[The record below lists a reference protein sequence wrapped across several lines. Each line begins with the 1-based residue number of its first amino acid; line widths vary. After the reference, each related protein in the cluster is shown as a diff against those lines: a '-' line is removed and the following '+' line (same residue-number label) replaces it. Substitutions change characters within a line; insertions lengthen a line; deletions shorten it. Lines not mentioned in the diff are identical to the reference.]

1 MKTFTLTLYAKRKSD
16 GTYDYS
22 LNVWE
27 NCGTG
32 SLASDMNFESE
43 ALLRQQL
50 DAVLPDG
57 RDANQI
63 LPQLQRNGD
72 YWFPFTL
79 PMSDAQAA
87 NLGWMAE
94 RAPERGLIH

>member
-27 NCGTG
+27 NRGNHG
-32 SLASDMNFESE
+32 QEMNFESE

-57 RDANQI
+57 RDAHQI
-63 LPQLQRNGD
+63 LPQAQREGD
-72 YWFPFTL
+72 YWFPFTM
-79 PMSDAQAA
+79 PMSEAQAV
-87 NLGWMAE
+87 NLGWIGDKAVD
-94 RAPERGLIH
+94 RLVH

>member
-27 NCGTG
+27 NRGNLSTET
-32 SLASDMNFESE
+32 NFESE

-50 DAVLPDG
+50 DAVLSDG
-57 RDANQI
+57 GDANQV
-63 LPQLQRNGD
+63 LPQAKQEGD
-72 YWFPFTL
+72 YWFPFTM

-87 NLGWMAE
+87 NLGWIGEGVSE
-94 RAPERGLIH
+94 RTMVH